1 MDSTA
6 AALGRRRPLVLADL
20 AAKALVGDVL
30 LVLAAAG
37 FVGALAQVA
46 VSIPG
51 TPVPVTGQTL
61 GVLVAGCALGV
72 RRSLAALLVYAGL
85 GFAGLP
91 WFVNHSAGWQ
101 GPSTG
106 YLFGFVLA
114 GAVCG
119 LLAEH
124 GGDRTLVRSVA
135 TMLAGEACIY
145 LVGVAWLAVDLHVGA
160 GRALALGFTPFVAG
174 DAVKLVLAAGILP
187 GAWRLAGRSGR
198 GGEAGSA
205 VA

>member
-6 AALGRRRPLVLADL
+6 VALVRRRPRVLADL
-20 AAKALVGDVL
+20 AGTAVLGDVL

-37 FVGALAQVA
+37 FVGGLAQV
-46 VSIPG
+46 VVHVPG

-61 GVLVAGCALGV
+61 GVLLAGSALGL
-72 RRSLAALLVYAGL
+72 RRGLAALLVYVAL

-91 WFVNHSAGWQ
+91 WFVGHTAGWQ

-119 LLAEH
+119 FLAER
-124 GGDRTLVRSVA
+124 GGDRTMVRAVA
-135 TMLAGEACIY
+135 TMVVGEVAMY
-145 LVGVAWLAVDLHVGA
+145 LVGVVWLAIDLHVGMGKA
-160 GRALALGFTPFVAG
+160 VALGFTPFVVG
-174 DAVKLVLAAGILP
+174 DAVKMALAAGLLP
-187 GAWRLAGRSGR
+187 GAWWLAGRGAAGR
-198 GGEAGSA
+198 SHRA
-205 VA
+205 

>member
-6 AALGRRRPLVLADL
+6 VAHVRRRPRVLADL
-20 AAKALVGDVL
+20 AGTAVLGDVL

-37 FVGALAQVA
+37 FVGGLAQV
-46 VSIPG
+46 VVHVPG

-61 GVLVAGCALGV
+61 GVLLAGSALGL
-72 RRSLAALLVYAGL
+72 RRGLAALLVYVAL

-91 WFVNHSAGWQ
+91 WFVGHTAGWQ

-119 LLAEH
+119 FLAER
-124 GGDRTLVRSVA
+124 GGDRTMVRAVA
-135 TMLAGEACIY
+135 TMMVGEVAIY
-145 LVGVAWLAVDLHVGA
+145 LVGVVWLAVDLHVGMGKA
-160 GRALALGFTPFVAG
+160 VALGFTPFVVG
-174 DAVKLVLAAGILP
+174 DAVKMALAAGLLP
-187 GAWRLAGRSGR
+187 GAWWLAGRGAAGR
-198 GGEAGSA
+198 SHRA
-205 VA
+205 

>member
-6 AALGRRRPLVLADL
+6 VALVRRPPRVLADL
-20 AAKALVGDVL
+20 AGTAVLGDVL

-37 FVGALAQVA
+37 FVGGLAQV
-46 VSIPG
+46 VVHVPG

-61 GVLVAGCALGV
+61 GVLLAGSALGL
-72 RRSLAALLVYAGL
+72 RRGLAALLVYVAL

-91 WFVNHSAGWQ
+91 WFVGHTAGWQ

-119 LLAEH
+119 FLAER
-124 GGDRTLVRSVA
+124 GGDRTMVRAVA
-135 TMLAGEACIY
+135 TMVVGEVAMY
-145 LVGVAWLAVDLHVGA
+145 LVGVVWLAIDLHVGMGKA
-160 GRALALGFTPFVAG
+160 VALGFTPFVVG
-174 DAVKLVLAAGILP
+174 DAVKMALAAGLLP
-187 GAWRLAGRSGR
+187 GAWWLAGRGAAGR
-198 GGEAGSA
+198 SHRA
-205 VA
+205 

>member
-1 MDSTA
+1 MEPTTDVLA
-6 AALGRRRPLVLADL
+6 RPRPLVLADL
-20 AAKALVGDVL
+20 AGTAVVGDVL

-37 FVGALAQVA
+37 FVGALAQLA
-46 VSIPG
+46 VHIPG

-61 GVLVAGCALGV
+61 GVLVAGCALGT
-72 RRSLAALLVYAGL
+72 RRSLAALLVYVAL

-91 WFVNHSAGWQ
+91 WFVDHSAGWQ

-119 LLAEH
+119 YLAEH
-124 GGDRTLVRSVA
+124 GADRTLVRAVA
-135 TMLAGEACIY
+135 TMVVGEVCIY

-160 GRALALGFTPFVAG
+160 GKALSLGFTPFVAG
-174 DAVKLVLAAGILP
+174 DAIKLALAAGILP
-187 GAWRLAGRSGR
+187 GAWWLAGRGPR
-198 GGEAGSA
+198 RSA
-205 VA
+205 PADV

>member
-6 AALGRRRPLVLADL
+6 VALVRRPPRVLADL
-20 AAKALVGDVL
+20 AGTAVLGDVL

-37 FVGALAQVA
+37 FVGGLAQV
-46 VSIPG
+46 VVHVPG

-61 GVLVAGCALGV
+61 GVLLAGSALGL
-72 RRSLAALLVYAGL
+72 RRGLAALLVYVAL

-91 WFVNHSAGWQ
+91 WFVGHTAGWQ

-119 LLAEH
+119 FLAER
-124 GGDRTLVRSVA
+124 GGDRTMVRAVA
-135 TMLAGEACIY
+135 TMMVGEVAIY
-145 LVGVAWLAVDLHVGA
+145 LVGVVWLAVDLHVGMGKA
-160 GRALALGFTPFVAG
+160 VALGFTPFVVG
-174 DAVKLVLAAGILP
+174 DAVKMALAAGLLP
-187 GAWRLAGRSGR
+187 GAWWLAGRGAAGR
-198 GGEAGSA
+198 SHRA
-205 VA
+205 

>member
-6 AALGRRRPLVLADL
+6 VALVRRPPRVLADL
-20 AAKALVGDVL
+20 AGTAVLGDVL

-37 FVGALAQVA
+37 FVGGLAQV
-46 VSIPG
+46 VVHVPG

-61 GVLVAGCALGV
+61 GVLLAGSALGL
-72 RRSLAALLVYAGL
+72 RRGLAALLVYVAL

-91 WFVNHSAGWQ
+91 WFVGHTAGWQ

-119 LLAEH
+119 FLAER
-124 GGDRTLVRSVA
+124 GGDRTMVRAVA
-135 TMLAGEACIY
+135 TMMVGEVAIY
-145 LVGVAWLAVDLHVGA
+145 LVGVVWLAVDLHVGMGKA
-160 GRALALGFTPFVAG
+160 VALGFTPFVVG
-174 DAVKLVLAAGILP
+174 DAVKMALAAGLLP
-187 GAWRLAGRSGR
+187 GAWWLARRGPAGRSHR
-198 GGEAGSA
+198 A
-205 VA
+205 